1 MDGGIAQPASGSLA
15 AVAGS
20 RSSSEAQP
28 AGALGGTARPDGAT
42 LGGLVPPVVQQAPVV
57 IPQTTGTRVFSPPS
71 PPIGMLAFGQ
81 NIRLANSPLSVPGEL
96 DRQSGN
102 NGLQQDREAPA
113 VSDGEPA
120 APQAAEPSARVLPVE
135 RLSPL
140 AEVPEAAL
148 TSALIPGTDMA
159 TAGPAEPTE
168 DIDTATGSALV
179 AAAGVLAGAG
189 RIQWTLPAAD
199 KAANRR
205 ASGRRAA

>member
-1 MDGGIAQPASGSLA
+1 M
-15 AVAGS
+15 
-20 RSSSEAQP
+20 
-28 AGALGGTARPDGAT
+28 
-42 LGGLVPPVVQQAPVV
+42 
-57 IPQTTGTRVFSPPS
+57 
-71 PPIGMLAFGQ
+71 
-81 NIRLANSPLSVPGEL
+81 PGEL